1 MTEKE
6 IRDNLARNIKTFRTI
21 QHISQAELAEQNKSS
36 ERKNDAKEVDA
47 LYKEAVAA
55 NRKYHEAVKKFCEKW
70 GSYHTTLTGNDISD
84 TLLDD
89 FLLFF

>member
-1 MTEKE
+1 MTKYYSDVTKKFYKSEAECEK
-6 IRDNLARNIKTFRTI
+6 
-21 QHISQAELAEQNKSS
+21 AELAEQNKSS

-70 GSYHTTLTGNDISD
+70 GSYHTTLTGNDISN
-84 TLLDD
+84 TLFDD